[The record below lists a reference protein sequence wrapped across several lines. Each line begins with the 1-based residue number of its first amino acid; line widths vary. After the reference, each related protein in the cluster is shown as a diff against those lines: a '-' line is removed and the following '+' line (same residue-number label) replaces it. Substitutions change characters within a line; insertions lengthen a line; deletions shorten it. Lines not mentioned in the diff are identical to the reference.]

1 MLISK
6 TVHCT
11 RKKGHHHKKCHN
23 GRKCKCCCPVIIKRI
38 LPIPPS
44 PLLPGIIGPY
54 LKLIVEVL
62 FPPGGSP
69 LFPDF
74 YLNIQYYNQ
83 GNYYSTYEHLFTD
96 LTGGPYGMVQ
106 SSTVKAIQQY
116 FERVYSNN
124 VPQIVK
130 DSIVVGKLLTV
141 AAGESSYVDLGTL
154 AGWFIMAQSEVPPIP
169 TGGYMF
175 WSAGYFNTTYPSD
188 MLVSGTFSGVA
199 AKHKVMYIGAG
210 GPGIVWLAD
219 GSGTRTAQ
227 ASDPDGSNA
236 LDVLE
241 SYTLAGFNEL
251 ILAFWNYPG
260 TALSNSDWVIDWAS
274 IPDAFQQ
281 SNITQLRAINPDVKV
296 LVSAGGAYGNV
307 GPDSGI
313 APVDY
318 GTALYNFTVDNNLD
332 GIDLDFEGTLLGLQ
346 WSLEQ
351 FNWVKTVVETIASLD
366 VSDSLTMSFAPV
378 GPLCAVPPG

>member
-6 TVHCT
+6 TVHC
-11 RKKGHHHKKCHN
+11 RRKKCH
-23 GRKCKCCCPVIIKRI
+23 GKRKCKCCAPLIIKNI
-38 LPIPPS
+38 LPIPPA

-96 LTGGPYGMVQ
+96 LTGGPYGMIQ

-116 FERVYSNN
+116 FEGVYSNS

-130 DSIVVGKLLTV
+130 DSVVVGKLLTV

-154 AGWFIMAQSEVPPIP
+154 AGWFTTAQASSIP
-169 TGGYMF
+169 SGGYMF

-188 MLVSGTFSGVA
+188 TLVSGTFSGVT

-210 GPGIVWLAD
+210 GPGVVYLAD

-236 LDVLE
+236 RDVLE
-241 SYTLAGFNEL
+241 SYANAGFNEL

-260 TALSNSDWVIDWAS
+260 TPASNSDWVIDWAS
-274 IPDAFQQ
+274 ITNVAPDFYQQ
-281 SNITQLRAINPDVKV
+281 TLIDDLHAIDPDLKV

-313 APVDY
+313 DPVAY
-318 GTALYNFTVDNNLD
+318 GTSLYNFTTNNNLD
-332 GIDLDFEGTLLGLQ
+332 GIDLDFEGSLLGLQ

-366 VSDSLTMSFAPV
+366 VSNSLTMSFAPV